1 MWMKLDI
8 TSVVLA
14 SLLIVS
20 GLTVRGEDAAVLG
33 KIGGIEMRT
42 SEVLSRLDEKQKAA
56 VASDPAAASQYVR
69 ALLVQKLVL
78 EQAIEKDWDKQPAV
92 IAKLVRLREEAIA
105 ETYLDSLSAP
115 ENGYPSETELKDA
128 YESNKSRLLIPKA
141 YRLAQIY
148 IKFDPANEAAGKKRL
163 DEVNQQLAAKGAD
176 FSAIAAKTSDDAASA
191 GKGGEIGWLS
201 ESQIQPGILNEVKS
215 LKTGVLSKPIRLPD
229 GWHILK
235 VLDVREPRTPALEE
249 IRDELVTNLRA
260 EKRRINRQK
269 VLADLLKEHPPAINE
284 IELMKLR

>member
-20 GLTVRGEDAAVLG
+20 GLSVRGEDAAVLG
-33 KIGGIEMRT
+33 KIGGIEMKT
-42 SEVLSRLDEKQKAA
+42 SEVLSALDDKQKAA
-56 VASDPAAASQYVR
+56 VASDPTAASQYVR

-115 ENGYPSETELKDA
+115 EDGYPSETELKDA
-128 YESNKSRLLIPKA
+128 YESNKSRLVIPKA

-148 IKFDPANEAAGKKRL
+148 IKLDPANEAAGKKRL
-163 DEVNQQLAAKGAD
+163 DEVNRQLAAKGAD
-176 FSAIAAKTSDDAASA
+176 FSAIATKTSDDAASA

-201 ESQIQPGILNEVKS
+201 ESQIQPGILDEVTS

-269 VLADLLKEHPPAINE
+269 ILADLLKEHPPAINE

>member
-78 EQAIEKDWDKQPAV
+78 EQAIQEDWDKQPAV

-105 ETYLDSLSAP
+105 ESYLDSLSTP
-115 ENGYPSETELKDA
+115 EDGYPSETELKDA
-128 YESNKSRLLIPKA
+128 YESNKSRLVIPKA

-148 IKFDPANEAAGKKRL
+148 IKLDPANEAAGKKRL
-163 DEVNQQLAAKGAD
+163 NEVNQQLTAKGAD
-176 FSAIAAKTSDDAASA
+176 FSAIATKTSDDAASA

>member
-20 GLTVRGEDAAVLG
+20 GLSVRGEDAAVLG
-33 KIGGIEMRT
+33 KIGGIEVRT
-42 SEVLSRLDEKQKAA
+42 SEVLSALDEKQKAA

-78 EQAIEKDWDKQPAV
+78 EQAIQKDWDKQPAV

-105 ETYLDSLSAP
+105 ESYLDSLSAP

-128 YESNKSRLLIPKA
+128 YEANKSRLVIPKA

-148 IKFDPANEAAGKKRL
+148 IKLDPANESAGKKRL
-163 DEVNQQLAAKGAD
+163 DEVTKQLAAKGAD

-201 ESQIQPGILNEVKS
+201 ESQIQPGIVNEVTS
-215 LKTGVLSKPIRLPD
+215 LKTGVHSKPIRLPD

>member
-1 MWMKLDI
+1 MWMRSGI

-20 GLTVRGEDAAVLG
+20 GPTVRGEDGAVLG
-33 KIGGIEMRT
+33 KIGGIEVTT
-42 SEVLSRLDEKQKAA
+42 SEVLSALDEKQKAA
-56 VASDPAAASQYVR
+56 VASDPGAASQYVR

-78 EQAIEKDWDKQPAV
+78 DQAIRKDWDKQPAV
-92 IAKLVRLREEAIA
+92 ISKLVRLREEAIA
-105 ETYLDSLSAP
+105 ESYLDSLSTP
-115 ENGYPSETELKDA
+115 EDGYPSDAELKDA
-128 YESNKSRLLIPKA
+128 YESNKSKLVIPKA

-148 IKFDPANEAAGKKRL
+148 IKLDPDNEAASKKRL

-176 FSAIAAKTSDDAASA
+176 FSAIATKSSDDAASA

-201 ESQIQPGILNEVKS
+201 ESQIQPGILGEVTK
-215 LKTGVLSKPIRLPD
+215 LKTGILSKPIRLTD

-235 VLDVREPRTPALEE
+235 VLDVREPRTPSLEE
-249 IRDELVTNLRA
+249 IRDEFVTNLRA

-269 VLADLLKEHPPAINE
+269 ILAELLKEHPPAINE